1 MRAHYA
7 THKHIRVF
15 AFGVPEGWLVSA
27 YDLLKHQWVDRC
39 DCVSGTLREAKIN
52 GEQKAAELIG
62 KKILEMK
69 WH

>member
-7 THKHIRVF
+7 THKHIRIF
-15 AFGVPEGWLVSA
+15 TLGVPEGWLVSV
-27 YDLLKHQWVDRC
+27 YDLQKHIWVARC
-39 DCVSGTLREAKIN
+39 DCVAGTLREAKIN
-52 GEQKAAELIG
+52 AEERAADLIG